1 MKQRMNQLDRS
12 KEAVDLLY
20 EAIGSSPCYI
30 SFDDEGNIADV
41 SWSSIYLEGMGYD
54 GTSPLPQTFEDW
66 TNIIVEEDRER
77 VLKAFQDTL
86 KDRTGQTRYN
96 IEYRI
101 VDKDGTIRYHHSVG
115 KCRRRPDGT
124 PILFC
129 GITTDTTPW
138 KMNYEALQEQY
149 EIVEALSKDYLNIF
163 MVDGEKESVRI
174 VKLDGY
180 VTEGFGDKKVA
191 EYPYTPFCLKYIN
204 DRAYPDDKAMLMDA
218 MSIHTVRRRLETS
231 DEYVCSY
238 RALDQGEV
246 HFYQFTYIKLKTKNG
261 EEKII
266 AGFKNIDTIVET
278 AKEREALITLSETDG
293 LTNIA
298 NRRCGEKKSRNLIE
312 RGGNG
317 MFCILDVDRFKYIND
332 TFGHSVGDKV
342 LIRVAAAMKS
352 AFRDEDVVF
361 RLGGDEFAVMAPRVQ
376 YREDAENMIHRFFDM
391 IAAIDLAELNGH
403 KVSVSLGAVIFR
415 SNLNGNFEDLYKEA
429 DANVYEA
436 KKSEGCHVVI
446 TGEGQNK

>member
-1 MKQRMNQLDRS
+1 MKKRIEQLDRS

-30 SFDDEGNIADV
+30 AFDDTGEISDV
-41 SWSSIYLEGMGYD
+41 VWSSIYLEAMGYD
-54 GTSPLPQTFEDW
+54 ETSTLPETFADW
-66 TNIIVEEDRER
+66 TDIIVEEDRQR
-77 VLKAFQDTL
+77 VLKAFEDTL
-86 KDRTGQTRYN
+86 KDRTGQTRYD

-101 VDKDGTIRYHHSVG
+101 LDKDGQIRYHHSVG
-115 KCRRRPDGT
+115 KCRRRSDGT
-124 PILFC
+124 PILFA
-129 GITTDTTPW
+129 GFTTDITLW
-138 KMNYEALQEQY
+138 KQNYYALQEQY

-204 DRAYPDDKAMLMDA
+204 DRAYPDDKPMLVDA
-218 MSIHTVRRRLETS
+218 MSIATVRRRLEVS

-266 AGFKNIDTIVET
+266 AGFKNIDRIVET

-298 NRRCGEKKSRNLIE
+298 NRRCGEKKSRRLIE

-332 TFGHSVGDKV
+332 TFGHNVGDKV
-342 LIRVAAAMKS
+342 LIRVASAMKL

-376 YREDAENMIHRFFDM
+376 YMEDAEKMIHRFFEM
-391 IAAIDLAELNGH
+391 IDDIDLADLNGH
-403 KVSVSLGAVIFR
+403 KISVSLGAVIFR
-415 SNLNGNFEDLYKEA
+415 SDLYGDFERLYKEA

-436 KKSEGCHVVI
+436 KKKEGCHVVI
-446 TGEGQNK
+446 TGSVQE